1 MRSSVII
8 IGNPA
13 ARGSSL
19 RKMEKAA
26 ELFRQRG
33 YDAELLLTHR
43 RGDAERL
50 AAEYRQLNPGMI
62 VAAGGDGTI
71 NEALNGIAGSDVP
84 LAIIPMGTTNV
95 LAKEL
100 GIPEDVAAA
109 VEAAATKPARRV
121 SLGRIS
127 VSRGDR
133 YFCLMAGI
141 GFDGSAV
148 HGMNTA
154 IKKVSGA
161 LAYVLSGVRGLVAYG
176 PSELNVLID
185 GKAYQGYQAI
195 IGKASKYGGHFR
207 ATPDA
212 ALTDPHFYVCI
223 FRGKRRLDLLRY
235 VVGIVRGAH
244 LGYDDVVYVKAD
256 EIEVSGEAHI
266 QIDGDYLGTTPARIT
281 VAPDAVRLIY

>member
-1 MRSSVII
+1 MRSSAII
-8 IGNPA
+8 IGNPV

-19 RKMEKAA
+19 RTMERAA

-33 YDAELLLTHR
+33 YDAELILTRR

-50 AAEYRQLNPGMI
+50 AAEYRRLDPGLV

-71 NEALNGIAGSDVP
+71 NEVINGLAGSCVP
-84 LAIIPMGTTNV
+84 LGVIPLGTTNV

-100 GIPEDVAAA
+100 CIPEDVAAA
-109 VEAAATKPARRV
+109 VEAAATRQPRRV

-127 VSRGDR
+127 FGGGER

-141 GFDGSAV
+141 GFDGDAV
-148 HGMNTA
+148 HGMNPS
-154 IKKVSGA
+154 IKKVSGE
-161 LAYVLSGVRGLVAYG
+161 LAYVLSGIRSLASYG
-176 PSELNVLID
+176 QSELRLLID

-212 ALTDPHFYVCI
+212 SLTDPHLYACI
-223 FRGKRRLDLLRY
+223 FRGKRRIDLLRY
-235 VVGIVRGAH
+235 VFGIVRGTH

-266 QIDGDYLGTTPARIT
+266 QVDGDYLGTTPARIT
-281 VAPDAVRLIY
+281 VSPDALRLIC